1 MNIRRFKALHEA
13 GATYADIA
21 RECGC
26 DWRTVR
32 RYLADDAPTHPP
44 QGTSR
49 AGTQPRAITDDIA
62 ALIEEMLRADITI
75 AASVIH
81 ERLTNEK
88 SVTVNYQRVK
98 IYCSTARPIIRDE
111 LGAEE
116 SGLGNL
122 HRRFE
127 TIPGAQAQ
135 VDWGDE
141 GDLFGTGRKVY
152 SFHMV
157 LSFSRDPF
165 CCYTHSMDAAAFWGS
180 HIRAFAHFGGVPGSI
195 VYNRTKTIVRKHVRP
210 GHAVPLHPAAV
221 AFSGHYG
228 FDIDVLAAYR
238 PTGKGRVERQ
248 VKIVRD
254 HVLAGRTFTDLASTD
269 RTFMDW
275 VPIRRTQVHR
285 THREVIGTRAVV
297 DHAALRPAPAE
308 PYLVA
313 EAHLRRIG
321 NDALISFEASLYS
334 VPADRVRAG
343 QRVQVRAGA
352 DNIAIATLDSAGGTV
367 LAVHAR
373 SQVRGAWVV
382 DQAHWASLPDGHTRA
397 TTDGRVDTNP
407 AEGTPSP
414 SVDAGDPLTAKVI
427 SLVGHV
433 HVEHRPLSAY
443 AV

>member
-1 MNIRRFKALHEA
+1 MSSRFS
-13 GATYADIA
+13 
-21 RECGC
+21 R
-26 DWRTVR
+26 
-32 RYLADDAPTHPP
+32 
-44 QGTSR
+44 SR
-49 AGTQPRAITDDIA
+49 AGTQQRAITDEIA

-81 ERLTNEK
+81 ERLASEK
-88 SVTVNYQRVK
+88 AVIVNYQHVK
-98 IYCSTARPIIRDE
+98 MYCSTARPIIRDE

-157 LSFSRDPF
+157 LSYSRDPF
-165 CCYTHSMDAAAFWGS
+165 CCYTHSMDAASFWGS

-195 VYNRTKTIVRKHVRP
+195 VYDRTKTIVRKHVRP

-254 HVLAGRTFTDLASTD
+254 HVLAGRTCTNLADTD
-269 RTFMDW
+269 RMFMDW
-275 VPIRRTQVHR
+275 VPLRRNQVHR
-285 THREVIGTRAVV
+285 THREVIGTRATT
-297 DHAALRPAPAE
+297 DHAALRPVPAE

-313 EAHLRRIG
+313 EAHLRRVG
-321 NDALISFEASLYS
+321 NDALISFDASLYS

-343 QRVQVRAGA
+343 QRVQVRAGS
-352 DNIAIATLDSAGGTV
+352 DNIAISTLGRDGGTA
-367 LAVHAR
+367 LAVHPR

-382 DQAHWASLPDGHTRA
+382 DPAHWSSLPDGHTRA
-397 TTDGRVDTNP
+397 TTDGHSAVY
-407 AEGTPSP
+407 AA
-414 SVDAGDPLTAKVI
+414 DAPVTGDGKTDESDPLTAKVI
-427 SLVGHV
+427 SLVGHI
-433 HVEHRPLSAY
+433 HVEHRPLSTY

>member
-1 MNIRRFKALHEA
+1 MNIRRFKTLHEA

-32 RYLADDAPTHPP
+32 RYLAEDAPTHPP

-49 AGTQPRAITDDIA
+49 AGTQQRAITDDIA
-62 ALIEEMLRADITI
+62 AMIEEMLRADITI

-81 ERLTNEK
+81 ERLTRDK

-157 LSFSRDPF
+157 LSYSRDPF

-195 VYNRTKTIVRKHVRP
+195 VYDRTKTIVRKHVRP

-254 HVLAGRTFTDLASTD
+254 HVLAGRTFTDLADTD

-285 THREVIGTRAVV
+285 THREVIGVRADV
-297 DHAALRPAPAE
+297 DHAALRPVPAE

-321 NDALISFEASLYS
+321 NDSLISFEASLYS

-343 QRVQVRAGA
+343 QRVQVRAGS

-373 SQVRGAWVV
+373 SHVRGAWVV
-382 DQAHWASLPDGHTRA
+382 DPAHWASLPDGHTRA
-397 TTDGRVDTNP
+397 TTDGRSNSATTDTPASGGVDGP
-407 AEGTPSP
+407 
-414 SVDAGDPLTAKVI
+414 DPLTAKVI

-433 HVEHRPLSAY
+433 HVERRPLSAY